1 VTDVE
6 ALDVNTADGLANLLL
21 VVADNKHWL
30 GYWLSQ
36 WSVGAPGLE
45 AAVSTAAI
53 AQGHFG
59 QARALFPFV
68 GEYLTSGRE
77 LEGPETRKRR
87 YCISALDED
96 FGTWA
101 QAVSTLY
108 LVDPALDVV
117 LRSLEETQD
126 ELARRIGRVLEESR
140 FYSDFATGRL
150 ADLTKHWEHGK
161 GQVAPHIVPVLTEML
176 CWFGPAAEEGVE
188 TLVSHGVLTMDN
200 EGMRQAYLDEVAP
213 TLLELGY
220 EVPVSGKA
228 GRRRWRRSCHGSGGT
243 GCSDAWRRPGDLPLV
258 RLHRCRTAPGLRVT
272 ADDVAVVL

>member
-1 VTDVE
+1 MTE
-6 ALDVNTADGLANLLL
+6 AQALDVRTADGLANLLL

-30 GYWLSQ
+30 GYRLSQ

-68 GEYLTSGRE
+68 SEYLTSGRE
-77 LEGPETRKRR
+77 LEGPEVRKRR
-87 YCISALDED
+87 YAISALDED
-96 FGTWA
+96 FATWA
-101 QAVSTLY
+101 QAVATLY

-117 LRSLEETQD
+117 LRSLAETQD

-150 ADLTKHWEHGK
+150 TDLTRHWTHGK
-161 GQVAPHIVPVLTEML
+161 AQVTPHIPPVLTEML
-176 CWFGPAAEEGVE
+176 CWFGPPGEEGVE
-188 TLVSHGVLTMDN
+188 TLVAHGVLTLDN

-220 EVPVSGKA
+220 DIPVSGDPGSWTIGEELPWDRWNGLQRRLEAA
-228 GRRRWRRSCHGSGGT
+228 G
-243 GCSDAWRRPGDLPLV
+243 
-258 RLHRCRTAPGLRVT
+258 
-272 ADDVAVVL
+272 